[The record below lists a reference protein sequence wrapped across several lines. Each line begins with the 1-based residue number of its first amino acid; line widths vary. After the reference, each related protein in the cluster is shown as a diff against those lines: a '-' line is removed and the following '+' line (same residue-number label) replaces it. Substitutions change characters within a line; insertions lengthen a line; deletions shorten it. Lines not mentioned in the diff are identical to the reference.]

1 MTIRIQHRE
10 RDPIC
15 SEWDIWALG
24 KIGRMILH
32 LRPEEKPEDFWQPI
46 FELGAPGHMWIDG
59 FLSGFIP
66 AGLEQA
72 PASTLFMRLWRDM
85 LEYALASEQW
95 SHESE
100 WWPPYLDQNWISVI
114 GLNWLRFTEYRW
126 SKACIPLVNSM
137 VDMYQLW
144 AERCLAQPSCAG
156 VFIVFLATP
165 AARDLR
171 VNGLTWL
178 VQGLGKGGRDW
189 FDQRYLQ
196 DNLFQLLL
204 TIWTNLETALR
215 QDEQAWTAFFKLLDT
230 LVTRQHRP
238 ALELQHRI
246 GS

>member
-10 RDPIC
+10 WDPIC

-100 WWPPYLDQNWISVI
+100 WWPPYLDQNWISVS
-114 GLNWLRFTEYRW
+114 GGPHWSDSQAAALRLNRQIIITPPSCPL
-126 SKACIPLVNSM
+126 SIPGHA
-137 VDMYQLW
+137 QG
-144 AERCLAQPSCAG
+144 CLAGFRDIPRSGCGRPGWSVPSRSCRSRSSSQLPSS
-156 VFIVFLATP
+156 VPF
-165 AARDLR
+165 R
-171 VNGLTWL
+171 
-178 VQGLGKGGRDW
+178 LG
-189 FDQRYLQ
+189 
-196 DNLFQLLL
+196 N
-204 TIWTNLETALR
+204 
-215 QDEQAWTAFFKLLDT
+215 
-230 LVTRQHRP
+230 H
-238 ALELQHRI
+238 
-246 GS
+246 